1 MLVGLAKDELL
12 AGRPAE
18 GHWPRHF
25 ESYPKAAQPISS
37 AEVLSHFGEEVGT
50 GSDSDRI
57 TVPAISIFAV
67 SCDPVVTAPGTDPK
81 TVVPQ
86 LRHHPKGY

>member
-1 MLVGLAKDELL
+1 MSFG
-12 AGRPAE
+12 GRQLKAI
-18 GHWPRHF
+18 GRAFRVWP
-25 ESYPKAAQPISS
+25 KQAQPISS

-50 GSDSDRI
+50 WSGSDRV

-67 SCDPVVTAPGTDPK
+67 SGDPVVTAPATDPK

-86 LRHHPKGY
+86 LRHRPKVY